1 MIPIEN
7 IVLHAK
13 EVIRK
18 ADGIYLGNLEYWLVK
33 WAKDDYK
40 SIIPRSQYKDALSR
54 LQDEGYVIQY
64 GSIYEPGSKLY
75 ELKII
80 K

>member
-7 IVLHAK
+7 IVTRAK
-13 EVIRK
+13 GVILE

-33 WAKDDYK
+33 WAKDDYNTTISRK
-40 SIIPRSQYKDALSR
+40 QYQQVL
-54 LQDEGYVIQY
+54 DELKNQGYIIQY

-75 ELKII
+75 ELKV
-80 K
+80 